1 MSTTKHTVGV
11 ERLRNIPGNERA
23 HHAITA
29 VVERHGSH
37 MKVCVVSAPVS
48 QYGSRYSGMTA
59 LRRPGQTVAALM
71 DDLARGVAST
81 YGATHVPAVTR

>member
-1 MSTTKHTVGV
+1 MNIKHTVGV

-29 VVERHGSH
+29 VVERYGSH
-37 MKVCVVSAPVS
+37 VKVCGVSTSVP

-59 LRRPGQTVAALM
+59 PRQPGQTVAALM

-81 YGATHVPAVTR
+81 YGATHIPAATR